1 MLLPLYSEGFLFDNA
16 PVPVIIQL
24 VNGLDDFGDDHVD
37 EDDSD
42 DDDDDDDDD
51 DGVRKKYQRT
61 KSQMTIWYF
70 VCRIIIIIVIINPLL
85 PMTPL
90 NPCQPKCLTE

>member
-1 MLLPLYSEGFLFDNA
+1 MLRKDVAMLLPLYSEGFLFDNA

-61 KSQMTIWYF
+61 KSQMMILYF
-70 VCRIIIIIVIINPLL
+70 VCLIIIIIIDLHSYP
-85 PMTPL
+85 
-90 NPCQPKCLTE
+90 